1 MTQKEK
7 NDTIAWCKAEIE
19 RLQNELNVALCTV
32 QNARLN
38 GNRTVHGNLKLSCAA
53 KIRSLH
59 KRLAYIENCSTY
71 EPTVEVAARIQEL
84 EHIRDCALA
93 AATDDAQRTSIK
105 RKYNQRI
112 GRLRMH
118 GVEFVQSIPGVA
130 EKSWQ
135 TKRERNTVPTHYKR
149 RTTREQTEHDIA
161 KCRASEISKQLYDT
175 PAERRLHTKRLLYG
189 NGAGDPAKLS
199 HKLSKDSMQKLI
211 DTKLKRYGNIY
222 GPNAFEHAKI
232 TKLKRYGNM
241 FGDTSKSIQTRLE
254 RYGNRSGNIKKS
266 QDTKRK
272 RYGNIWGDADK
283 IRATKLERYGNA
295 AGIDTKLMQQKYGVP
310 FFCMHQKCRN
320 AHKNVIS
327 ATNKRWQTLLLQEL
341 GLAFDCDD
349 VNIERQS
356 YDLHYKHLLI
366 EICPTISHNST
377 YGYAYAIGK
386 SKHNC
391 PPPFD
396 YHFNKAQLAL
406 KHGYTCITVF
416 DWMTPEQV
424 VDIIK
429 QHLDKTIDSTDFC
442 FNPQQ
447 SIDKSTIRKHWTK
460 LNSKEHIADIG
471 QDDEQMIAD
480 DYVAVYDCGHA
491 KLLADDCGHC

>member
-7 NDTIAWCKAEIE
+7 DTAIAWHEAEIQRLQIELEHFIATTDNVKTPGERLSSHSKASFTCKKRIGALLRRINNIKQQDTTERSEEVQQQINALEIE
-19 RLQNELNVALCTV
+19 RDAALAVATTEEE
-32 QNARLN
+32 R
-38 GNRTVHGNLKLSCAA
+38 K
-53 KIRSLH
+53 
-59 KRLAYIENCSTY
+59 
-71 EPTVEVAARIQEL
+71 
-84 EHIRDCALA
+84 HIRRSYNCRLGCLRHFGAVSALA
-93 AATDDAQRTSIK
+93 RKDVIEHTKCIK
-105 RKYNQRI
+105 QERYGHPNGPVERI
-112 GRLRMH
+112 
-118 GVEFVQSIPGVA
+118 
-130 EKSWQ
+130 
-135 TKRERNTVPTHYKR
+135 
-149 RTTREQTEHDIA
+149 
-161 KCRASEISKQLYDT
+161 SEIKLQ
-175 PAERRLHTKRLLYG
+175 KYG
-189 NGAGDPAKLS
+189 
-199 HKLSKDSMQKLI
+199 H
-211 DTKLKRYGNIY
+211 IY
-222 GPNAFEHAKI
+222 GPDAAEHACQ
-232 TKLKRYGNM
+232 
-241 FGDTSKSIQTRLE
+241 SKELI
-254 RYGNRSGNIKKS
+254 YGNRSGNTKKS

-295 AGIDTKLMQQKYGVP
+295 AGIDTELMQQKYGVP
-310 FFCMHQKCRN
+310 FFCMHQKCRS

-327 ATNKRWQTLLLQEL
+327 ATNKRWQALLLQEL

-349 VNIERQS
+349 VNIERHS

-391 PPPFD
+391 PLPFD
-396 YHFNKAQLAL
+396 YHFNKTQLAL

-424 VDIIK
+424 VNIIK

-447 SIDKSTIRKHWTK
+447 SIDKSTICKHWTK

-480 DYVAVYDCGHA
+480 GYVAVYDCGHA